1 MKQKLLIGSFLIAAI
16 IVLTSLT
23 SVVGI
28 QTNKTENTCFSP
40 LFSSRLTS
48 MIDKDKEKI
57 ESNYIGKGTS
67 LNLFSNQKSYM
78 RAWIDKAIR
87 VIQTNPAIIDRV
99 FVRIEKIPYI
109 MNLLNENG
117 ISKTDLI
124 KYSTV
129 LKNNPALLK
138 QEFGLIEIGSEG
150 GGPPVPKG
158 LSTSSVIGCLVTV
171 IALLPLVIML
181 AVLIGTITIIT
192 CLNVGGCLEALMQ
205 SIYDSILQELMP
217 A

>member
-28 QTNKTENTCFSP
+28 QTNKTENTSISP

-124 KYSTV
+124 KHSTV

-138 QEFGLIEIGSEG
+138 QEFGLIEIDSEG

-158 LSTSSVIGCLVTV
+158 LSTSSIIGCLVTV